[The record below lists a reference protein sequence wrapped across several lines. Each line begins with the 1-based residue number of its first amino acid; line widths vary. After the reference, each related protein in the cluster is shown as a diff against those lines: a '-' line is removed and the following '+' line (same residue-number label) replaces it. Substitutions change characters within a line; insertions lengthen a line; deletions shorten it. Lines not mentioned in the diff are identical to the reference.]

1 MKNRGKGIVLSA
13 IQLVK
18 LGKELEAAKAEL
30 KRLAE
35 SGAAY
40 ESEEMKTAL
49 QKCLSLDL
57 RWKALEQKHLAL
69 RKSMEMES

>member
-1 MKNRGKGIVLSA
+1 MKNRERETVLSA
-13 IQLVK
+13 MQLVK
-18 LGKELEAAKAEL
+18 LGEELEAAKAEL
-30 KRLAE
+30 KRLVE
-35 SGAAY
+35 SGVAY
-40 ESEEMKTAL
+40 ESEEMKIAL

>member
-18 LGKELEAAKAEL
+18 LGEELEAAKAEL
-30 KRLAE
+30 KRLVE

-49 QKCLSLDL
+49 QKCLSLDF